1 MPRGDR
7 TGPMGMGPLTGRGAG
22 YCAGF
27 AAPGFTNPGGG
38 RGFGM
43 GGGGRGGGFGNRGG
57 GRGWRN
63 MFHATGLPGWL
74 RFGQAPTPFGYA
86 PAAGGAVS
94 GPQPNQAL
102 ELQALRNQAAA
113 LQTEL
118 AAVQQ
123 RLQEIE
129 DQRNAE

>member
-1 MPRGDR
+1 
-7 TGPMGMGPLTGRGAG
+7 MGPLTGRGAG

-27 AAPGFTNPGGG
+27 SAPGFTNPGGG
-38 RGFGM
+38 QGFGM
-43 GGGGRGGGFGNRGG
+43 GRGGRGGGFWGA

-74 RFGQAPTPFGYA
+74 RFGQAAMPFGYT
-86 PAAGGAVS
+86 PAAGGTVS
-94 GPQPNQAL
+94 GPQPNQDL
-102 ELQALRNQAAA
+102 ELQTLRNQADA

-118 AAVQQ
+118 AAVQR

-129 DQRNAE
+129 DQRDSE